1 MDNAGKNL
9 KLAKAANGKDWK
21 LNLEFEYTGKT
32 TPQRNHLV
40 ELGFATLWARARDTM
55 IEAKVPLAIFY
66 LVCKECIATVTL
78 LNGLVTTELNGQ
90 LKTRFEQW
98 FGKLPRSQGLPRS

>member
-1 MDNAGKNL
+1 MDNAGENL

-21 LNLEFEYTGKT
+21 LNLEIEYIGKA

-40 ELGFATLWARARDTM
+40 ELGFATLWAHTSATM
-55 IEAKVPLAIFY
+55 IDAKVPLAIWY

-78 LNGLVTTELNGQ
+78 LYGLITTELNGQ

-98 FGKLPRSQGLPRS
+98 FRKLPRFTK